1 MIINFLDT
9 NTDNKNIQNSQIKS
23 NIYLEFLNSKIEKLE
38 DKLSDLIF
46 RRDKVST
53 MQQAEKDDLFKAL
66 EENLESENFEE
77 VQENYINNRRKR
89 ISETSSRKN
98 SYSYPNNNNTNNINI
113 TNSILPNNFTES
125 YEGTYSIN
133 K

>member
-9 NTDNKNIQNSQIKS
+9 NTDNKNFQHNQIKS
-23 NIYLEFLNSKIEKLE
+23 DIYLEFLNSKIEKLE

-53 MQQAEKDDLFKAL
+53 MQQSEKDDLFKAL

-113 TNSILPNNFTES
+113 NNSILPTNFTES